1 MRFCNRSGPHNAGV
15 QTAQHATEDLQ
26 AWFRLLEVPRLGRD
40 AARRLL
46 AAFGSPDA
54 ALRAPPS
61 SLRQVVPAVL
71 AATVGL
77 PPPEWATRW
86 AALQQWLAGGAQRCA
101 LSFSDPLF
109 PQSLLQ
115 TADPPL
121 LLFVDGELRHLSA
134 DGIAMVGSRHP
145 TAQGLDTAQAFAG
158 ALGREGLCV
167 VSGLALGIDAAA
179 HVGALAAGGATV
191 AVLGSGPDQPYPARH
206 ADLAAR
212 IARQGAL
219 VSEYAPGTPPLA
231 NNFPQRN
238 RIIAGLSLGTLVV
251 EAALR
256 SGSLITARL
265 ASEAGREVFAIPGSI
280 HAPQSKGCHQ
290 LLKQGAKL
298 VETAQDILEEIE
310 QIRSTAAVQRA
321 LTSSAKPNL
330 RRDIPSDS
338 TANANHADV
347 VLAALGHD
355 PTSLDALVARTGWA
369 TADLNAHLLELELL
383 MQVARLPGGLYQ
395 RRSRA

>member
-1 MRFCNRSGPHNAGV
+1 LNS
-15 QTAQHATEDLQ
+15 TAAADDLQ

-54 ALRAPPS
+54 AMRAPPS
-61 SLRQVVPAVL
+61 ALRQVVPAAL
-71 AATVGL
+71 AATIGQT
-77 PPPEWATRW
+77 PPEWAKRW
-86 AALQQWLAGGAQRCA
+86 AALEKWLAAGERRCVLNFA
-101 LSFSDPLF
+101 DARF
-109 PQSLLQ
+109 PQALLQ

-121 LLFVDGELRHLSA
+121 LLFIDGELRHLAA
-134 DGIAMVGSRHP
+134 DGIAVVGSRHP
-145 TAQGLDTAQAFAG
+145 TAQGLDTAHAFA
-158 ALGREGLCV
+158 AELGREGLCV

-179 HVGALAAGGATV
+179 HEGALSAGGATL
-191 AVLGSGPDQPYPARH
+191 AVLGSGPDQPYPSRH
-206 ADLAAR
+206 AELAAR
-212 IARQGAL
+212 ISRCGAL

-265 ASEAGREVFAIPGSI
+265 AAEAGREVFAIPGSI

-298 VETAQDILEEIE
+298 VETAADILEEIE
-310 QIRSTAAVQRA
+310 QIRSTAALQRA
-321 LTSSAKPNL
+321 LTSSH
-330 RRDIPSDS
+330 RPSLTMS
-338 TANANHADV
+338 SPGEAAASETHGAHASDV
-347 VLAALGHD
+347 VLVALGHD
-355 PTSLDALVARTGWA
+355 PTSLDALVARTGWP
-369 TADLNAHLLELELL
+369 TAELNARLLELELL
-383 MQVARLPGGLYQ
+383 QQVARLPGGLYQ
-395 RRSRA
+395 RRTHA